1 MNELSLFNNFF
12 DGMTDDGYMFPSF
25 NLKKAFQTPKV
36 DVKKSE
42 KEYTL
47 QMDLPGRTEKDV
59 DIELNNNVL
68 TISSSKETKTEDKS
82 DKHDKDNKECKNS
95 EKWLIRERTY
105 SEFTRSFTLPEDV
118 DGEKLSANVS
128 NGILTV
134 VMPRKAIPSP
144 KKIAITSL

>member
-1 MNELSLFNNFF
+1 
-12 DGMTDDGYMFPSF
+12 
-25 NLKKAFQTPKV
+25 
-36 DVKKSE
+36 
-42 KEYTL
+42 
-47 QMDLPGRTEKDV
+47 MDLPGRSEKDV

-95 EKWLIRERTY
+95 ERWLIRERTY